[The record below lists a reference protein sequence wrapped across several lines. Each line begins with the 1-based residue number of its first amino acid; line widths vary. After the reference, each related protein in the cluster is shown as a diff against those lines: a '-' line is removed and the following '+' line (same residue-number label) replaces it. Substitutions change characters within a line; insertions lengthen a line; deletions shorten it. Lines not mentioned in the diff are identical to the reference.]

1 MIYLE
6 NITDRQRIYIPV
18 NGVRTEEGNLSLT
31 LRNTVDR
38 TEYAPSVNMARGKSG
53 IYLRLYVKLPA
64 GMPDGSYE
72 YELSV
77 EGGTEISSGCMML
90 GVMSSN
96 EIVQY
101 HKTAEYIQYGAKQ

>member
-1 MIYLE
+1 MIYLDNTTE
-6 NITDRQRIYIPV
+6 KQRIYIPV
-18 NGVRTEEGNLSLT
+18 NGVRTGEGKLSLT

-38 TEYAPSVNMARGKSG
+38 TEYAPSVSMARKKSG
-53 IYLRLYVKLPA
+53 IYVRLYVKLQE

-72 YELSV
+72 YALTV
-77 EGGTEISSGCMML
+77 EGGKEISSGCMML

-96 EIVQY
+96 EMVQY